1 MEDFESRQ
9 KTICIPLFELPCEE
23 IQFYDFRNRPVLPF
37 LSYESRKVGGY
48 GTVRKARIHE
58 AHYSHIQDCKTR
70 NRTLREFAIKEL
82 HTESKEAYDQE
93 MELFRKIGARSESES
108 PRHLIQLQFS
118 YLYGDRYFLVFPW
131 ADGNLR
137 EFWAKHHDYHLR
149 KDKDIVWFFRQC
161 KGLARALQKVHILTS
176 LSDASKADFKV
187 ALGNLTHGKL
197 KRWGRHGDI
206 KPENILWFEKYD
218 EMEDFLVISD
228 FGLTSFNTTTS
239 RSINLI
245 LEKGSPRDTIY
256 ATKISFTN
264 SRVEGD
270 DHIQLKQDKFFI
282 IEESSESSPKL
293 EAKIKPSVQE
303 TPSSECVSAIELGTF
318 RCSLSPFNY
327 ASILLAAKQRLYLAH
342 VDVKRWR

>member
-149 KDKDIVWFFRQC
+149 KDKDIVWFF
-161 KGLARALQKVHILTS
+161 H
-176 LSDASKADFKV
+176 ASKADFKV

-239 RSINLI
+239 RSI
-245 LEKGSPRDTIY
+245 
-256 ATKISFTN
+256 
-264 SRVEGD
+264 
-270 DHIQLKQDKFFI
+270 LKQDKFFI

-303 TPSSECVSAIELGTF
+303 WIIRLRKHETCTEELRDFLSFVECSMLRPIAKERPDCGLIMTEISKLLDTCQLKFGSNTQDENDTWGVTRLQVQSA
-318 RCSLSPFNY
+318 
-327 ASILLAAKQRLYLAH
+327 QRLYLAH

>member
-1 MEDFESRQ
+1 MNKVSFIVDFIDNQVTDSHLPLKVHRPKVDKFNAEVELCRRSQLVDSDFETLEPLKLSTSWSFNDMEDFESRQ

-256 ATKISFTN
+256 
-264 SRVEGD
+264 G
-270 DHIQLKQDKFFI
+270 H
-282 IEESSESSPKL
+282 
-293 EAKIKPSVQE
+293 
-303 TPSSECVSAIELGTF
+303 
-318 RCSLSPFNY
+318 
-327 ASILLAAKQRLYLAH
+327 
-342 VDVKRWR
+342 